1 MGIANLTQ
9 IDAAALLGVTTRTL
23 RDWEKRGEGPPRN
36 DDGTYP
42 GRQLVVWEVTRNI
55 PAGEFDDQRERLNAA
70 QAEKVEAEN
79 AVRRGEL
86 ADVAQVTA
94 AWVDHIA
101 AARAKLLAIPSK
113 CASQLTGITDANV
126 LAAGLRAEISAALAE
141 LADYDVPAEPD
152 AASEGVADVEAAADA
167 HRKRVGRPRKAAQ

>member
-36 DDGTYP
+36 KDGTYP

-55 PAGEFDDQRERLNAA
+55 PTGEFDDQRERLNAA

-79 AVRRGEL
+79 AVRRGQL
-86 ADVAQVTA
+86 ADVAIVA
-94 AWVDHIA
+94 AVWTDHVA
-101 AARAKLLAIPSK
+101 AARTKLLAIPSK
-113 CASQLTGITDANV
+113 LAPQLTAIHDPNV
-126 LAAGLRAEISAALAE
+126 IAAGIRAEITAALAE
-141 LADYDVPAEPD
+141 LAEYAPPAEPGGAGD
-152 AASEGVADVEAAADA
+152 GLEDMGAAADA
-167 HRKRVGRPRKAAQ
+167 DRKRMGRPRKAPQ